1 MIKLRGSGRGEAIA
15 QVLKIS
21 RCSWLPR
28 EGEKRAGKRSANV
41 QSFLSLSLCRPP
53 VGVRS
58 RGGHKSKLRVLFPLP
73 LLFPFRFPRHDAPA
87 VLSLVVLPSR
97 SSTILLATSMT
108 DRATTSFSS
117 FARAPV
123 WISAR
128 VPHGARSTDHRAGPP
143 PARPAAFATERR

>member
-1 MIKLRGSGRGEAIA
+1 VIKLRGSGRGEAIA

-41 QSFLSLSLCRPP
+41 QSFLSLSPT
-53 VGVRS
+53 
-58 RGGHKSKLRVLFPLP
+58 GGHKSKSRVLFPLP